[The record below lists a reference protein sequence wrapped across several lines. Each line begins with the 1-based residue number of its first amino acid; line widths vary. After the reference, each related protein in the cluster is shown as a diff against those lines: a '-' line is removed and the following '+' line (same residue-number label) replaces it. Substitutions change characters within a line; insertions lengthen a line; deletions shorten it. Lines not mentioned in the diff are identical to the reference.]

1 MVASVWMIAGIIL
14 LTMFTAQVS
23 ARLVTQELDRGNHLF
38 GKEVNNLYGNSV
50 LRNLTRKIFA
60 TVELLTL

>member
-1 MVASVWMIAGIIL
+1 MVASVWMIAGVIL

-38 GKEVNNLYGNSV
+38 GKKVKNLYGNSV